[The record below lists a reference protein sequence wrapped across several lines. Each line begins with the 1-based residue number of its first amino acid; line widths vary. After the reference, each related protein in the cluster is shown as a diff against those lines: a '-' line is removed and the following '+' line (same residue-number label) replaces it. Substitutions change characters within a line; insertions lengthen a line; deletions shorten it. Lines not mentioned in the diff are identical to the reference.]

1 MGYLDQSYDALKR
14 WEGVVPYMYLDS
26 VGLVTI
32 GVGFMLPNVYA
43 ASTLPFLNTKD
54 ELASQVEIAIDYNR
68 VKSLPSN
75 KLPTYYHSFSSL
87 LLPPSEINRLLA
99 ANVNSFE
106 VSLRRMYPD
115 YGIYPDAV
123 KVALIDMV
131 YNLGAAKLQAQYPK
145 FNAAVRAHDW
155 QLAASQSHRNGP
167 SEERNTYVKNLFLE
181 AK

>member
-1 MGYLDQSYDALKR
+1 MGYLEESYSALRR
-14 WEGVVPYMYLDS
+14 WEGTVPYMYLDS

-32 GVGFMLPNVYA
+32 GIGFMLPNVYA
-43 ASTLPFLNTKD
+43 ASTLPFVNTD
-54 ELASQVEIAIDYNR
+54 GSPSTQEEIAADFNR
-68 VKSLPSN
+68 VKSLPQN
-75 KLPTYYHSFSSL
+75 KLPTAYHSFSSP
-87 LLPPSEINRLLA
+87 LLPDAEIVKLTA
-99 ANVNSFE
+99 SKINSFE

-123 KVALIDMV
+123 KIALIDMI

-155 QLAASQSHRNGP
+155 QLAASQCHRNGP
-167 SEERNTYVKNLFLE
+167 SADRNAWAYQQFME